1 MSFPS
6 QPRIAMTSDFMKRFR
21 KLEPPVAARLLE
33 KIRIFE
39 QDPNT
44 PGLDFKMLTGM
55 PSNVRSM
62 RVDKQYRAV
71 LIAPEH
77 GNTYALVWV
86 DNHDEAREWA
96 QRRSFEINPETGAFQ
111 IYSVQEA
118 ERAVGTLAEPTDAP
132 GDAPPDLFAAQR
144 DRELVRLG
152 VPGPLLPSVRSIR
165 DAAGLEAIQPHI
177 PQETWEALYSLAT
190 GDSYADVVQLVEDRR
205 AEAERRL
212 RDRRSRRPEFGEA
225 SPLAEALEGEA
236 ERAAREAREAEAARW
251 ERAFLHPDSQRHLL
265 PVESSAELAEV
276 LDRPFEEWRLFLHP
290 SQSQLVQWDLRG
302 PARVL
307 GGAGTGKTV
316 VALHR
321 MKWLAERVF
330 AEEGQR
336 LLFTTFTTNL
346 PREVSALLDGMV
358 TREAR
363 ERIDVVN
370 LHGWAR
376 GFLERQGLSAQLAP
390 GERLRALWEEV
401 VPDGEFP
408 VSFYRDEWAQVVQRH
423 GLRDQRSY
431 LLKPREGRG
440 APLGRA
446 QRREVW
452 KVMEAFR
459 ARLEERGWMEPADLS
474 REAANRLRQPGQPA
488 PYAAVV
494 VDEAQDFDEIDFRL
508 VAALAGIPEPG
519 APAPEGW
526 DAANRLFI
534 VGDPHQR
541 IYNRR
546 VVLRRCGIDIQGRAR
561 RLRINYR
568 TTEEIRRWAV
578 ALIEGVA
585 VDDLDGEADT
595 LRGYVSLM
603 RGAVPTVR
611 HFAREE
617 QEHAWLVEQLGVLLR
632 EGPDGEAPRFAPREV
647 CVALPRV
654 DDVRRVAEVLR
665 AADLPVDVID
675 RQGARGEGVRVAT
688 MHRVKGLEFR
698 AVMLAGLHGGWRM
711 EAPEPGEVPETA
723 QAAEDRARALLYV
736 VATRARELLLVSG
749 WGTPHPALGEA
760 P

>member
-1 MSFPS
+1 MSLPS
-6 QPRIAMTSDFMKRFR
+6 QPRVAMTSDFIKRFR
-21 KLEPPVAARLLE
+21 KLEPPVAGKVLE
-33 KIRIFE
+33 MISRFE
-39 QDPNT
+39 RT
-44 PGLDFKMLTGM
+44 PDSSGLNFEKLHGM
-55 PSNVRSM
+55 PANVRTL

-71 LIAPEH
+71 LVAPEH

-86 DNHDEAREWA
+86 DNHDEAMAWA

-118 ERAVGTLAEPTDAP
+118 ERAVGTRAAPADAP
-132 GDAPPDLFAAQR
+132 DDAPQDLFAAQR

-152 VPGPLLPSVRSIR
+152 VPEPLLPSVRSILN
-165 DAAGLEAIQPHI
+165 AAGLEAIQPHI

-190 GDSYADVVQLVEDRR
+190 GDSYEDVVRLVEERR
-205 AEAERRL
+205 AEAEKRL
-212 RDRRSRRPEFGEA
+212 RNRQQRRPEFGEVA
-225 SPLAEALEGEA
+225 PLTEALESEA
-236 ERAAREAREAEAARW
+236 ERAEREAREAEVARW

-276 LDRPFEEWRLFLHP
+276 LDRPFEEWRHFLHP
-290 SQSQLVQWDLRG
+290 SQSSLVQWDLRG

-321 MKWLAERVF
+321 MKWLAEQAFV
-330 AEEGQR
+330 EEGQR

-358 TREAR
+358 SREAR

-390 GERLRALWEEV
+390 AGRLRELWEEV
-401 VPDGEFP
+401 VPDGGFP

-423 GLRDQRSY
+423 GLRTERAY

-474 REAANRLRQPGQPA
+474 REAALRLRQPGQSA

-494 VDEAQDFDEIDFRL
+494 VDEAQDFDEIDFQL
-508 VAALAGIPEPG
+508 VAALAGLPEPG
-519 APAPEGW
+519 APASEGW
-526 DAANRLFI
+526 DASNRLFI

-578 ALIEGVA
+578 ALIEGVP

-603 RGAVPTVR
+603 RGAAPTVR

-617 QEHAWLVEQLGVLLR
+617 QEHAWLVEQIGVLLR

-654 DDVRRVAEVLR
+654 DDVRRLAEALR
-665 AADLPVDVID
+665 AADLPVEVID
-675 RQGARGEGVRVAT
+675 RQGAQGEGVRVAT

-711 EAPEPGEVPETA
+711 DTPEPEEAPETA
-723 QAAEDRARALLYV
+723 RTAEDRARALLYV

-749 WGTPHPALGEA
+749 WGTPHPALGEDT
-760 P
+760 